1 MSETKEAF
9 KRSLKGAL
17 SHAKRVL
24 KTNNELRR
32 GLIGAGI
39 GATTTGAASYAGAK
53 AIRNSE
59 SFKKKPKELQK
70 RLIKR
75 QRIGIL
81 GATLSG
87 AVTGGSIGA
96 DSGNLK
102 DHTRKL
108 TKLRRKYRADDFR
121 YRKWRSNQEAKWK
134 ADSENS
140 KKYWDDFAKEWAD
153 NSRKT
158 REAYENYHKSR
169 GSRGST
175 SSGSGGYAPPPKP
188 PQNVQTPNWLKDVK
202 TKADAKKRYREQAAK
217 NHPDRGG
224 NTKDMQDINL
234 AWEAFKKSSD
244 FDKLGMRLPSF
255 FQELLQI
262 RSRP

>member
-70 RLIKR
+70 RIIKR
-75 QRIGIL
+75 QRIAIL
-81 GATLSG
+81 GSTLSG
-87 AVTGGSIGA
+87 ALTGGSIGA

-108 TKLRRKYRADDFR
+108 KKLHRKHRADGFRFRKSRYEQEEKRRKAQADYD
-121 YRKWRSNQEAKWK
+121 AKWK
-134 ADSENS
+134 EYDEKN
-140 KKYWDDFAKEWAD
+140 KKAWEDFA
-153 NSRKT
+153 NSWRQN
-158 REAYENYHKSR
+158 YEKQHSSKS
-169 GSRGST
+169 SNP
-175 SSGSGGYAPPPKP
+175 GGYAPPPKP
-188 PQNVQTPNWLKDVK
+188 PQNVQTPNWLKDIK